1 MEVSHAPNAES
12 HMPQVGSGS
21 LEELGSVVKHAVPR
35 ARRVMLAVDA
45 KVRSPWGVAASRAIT
60 ASGLRVHEH
69 AIAASEPGKSMPAV
83 QSLWQAMLAAGL
95 HRADALVA
103 LGGGIVG
110 DLAGFAA
117 ATYLRGVDWI
127 AVPTTLLAMVDASI
141 GGKTAVNVP
150 LPGGGLGKN
159 MVGAFHVPVRIVA
172 DVRTLTTLPP
182 RERSAG
188 MAECLK
194 HGLLADPGLVD
205 WIRSNA
211 GAIAALDL
219 PAMETLVRR
228 SAAIK
233 AAIVARDPLEKG
245 ERAHLNLGHTY
256 AHAMES
262 MLHDRLNHGEAVGL
276 GLLAAIAASRAAG
289 WWPQADPE
297 PMRQLLAQLGLP
309 TRLPAA
315 VDRDALL
322 RAMGFDKKSEGGRL
336 RLILLRGPGQPGV
349 LADPPEHVV
358 AAGWQAIGG

>member
-1 MEVSHAPNAES
+1 MAMSLAPNAES
-12 HMPQVGSGS
+12 HMPQVGSGT
-21 LEELGSVVKHAVPR
+21 LEQLGSMVREAAPR
-35 ARRVMLAVDA
+35 ARRVLVAVDA
-45 KVRSPWGVAASRAIT
+45 NARSPWGGLVSRSIA
-60 ASGLRVHEH
+60 ASGLHVHEH
-69 AIAASEPGKSMPAV
+69 AIAASEPGKSMQAV

-95 HRADALVA
+95 HRADVLVA

-159 MVGAFHVPVRIVA
+159 MVGSFHAPVRIVA

-188 MAECLK
+188 MAECVK

-219 PAMETLVRR
+219 PVMETLVRR
-228 SAAIK
+228 CAAIK

-245 ERAHLNLGHTY
+245 ERAHLNLGHTF

-262 MLHDRLNHGEAVGL
+262 LLHDRLNHGEAVGM
-276 GLLAAIAASRAAG
+276 GLLAAMAASRAAG

-297 PMRQLLAQLGLP
+297 PLRQLLAQLGLP

-315 VDRDALL
+315 VDRVALM

-349 LADPPEHVV
+349 LGDPPEDVV